1 MSINILVVEDEADI
15 RRFVRQALEH
25 EGYQVHE
32 SADGRRAVLDAGTR
46 RPDLII
52 VDLGLP
58 DMDGA
63 DVIREV
69 RSFSQVPIIV
79 LSARDNETD
88 KVAALDAGADDY
100 LSKPFGVAELLAR
113 VRASLRRVSRAGV
126 GIGDSPLVT
135 FGDVS
140 VDIAARRVLRA
151 GEEVHLTQ
159 IEYRLL
165 IVLLSHPDRVLTQR
179 HLLKEV
185 WGPGHLEQ
193 GHYLR
198 IYMGHLRQKLEVD
211 PTRPRHFKTET
222 GIGYR
227 FVP

>member
-1 MSINILVVEDEADI
+1 MSVNILIIEDEADI
-15 RRFVRQALEH
+15 RRFVRQALEA
-25 EGYQVHE
+25 EAYQVHE
-32 SADGRRAVLDAGTR
+32 SATGKRGVLDAGTR
-46 RPDLII
+46 RPDLLI

-58 DMDGA
+58 DIDGT

-69 RSFSQVPIIV
+69 RGFSQVPIIV
-79 LSARDNETD
+79 LSARDNEND

-113 VRASLRRVSRAGV
+113 VRAALRRTTRS
-126 GIGDSPLVT
+126 SENPLVN
-135 FGDVS
+135 FGDVI
-140 VDIAARRVLRA
+140 VDLVARRVTRA
-151 GEEVHLTQ
+151 GADVHLTQ

-165 IVLLSHPDRVLTQR
+165 IVLLSQPDRVLTHR

-185 WGPGHLEQ
+185 WGPGHADQ

-198 IYMGHLRQKLEVD
+198 IYMGHLRQKLEAD
-211 PTRPRHFKTET
+211 PARPQHFKTET